1 MSMGNET
8 QARDRHERHVGGLF
22 FQRAAE
28 LGDRTFVKLQR
39 SDRFEEISWKD
50 FRAKVCRT
58 IFGLYRLGLQK
69 GDMVAFIGE
78 NSLEWLCAD
87 MATLAGGFP
96 NVTIAPSLSDG
107 TTLKVLNHSRC
118 RAAFVE
124 NEAVAGKL
132 LNLKDQLPALDH
144 IILMDGTAAHLPH
157 AMTFDALLARG
168 TGAEEHRL
176 DTILKSIH
184 PDDLATVIYT
194 SGSTGESKGVM
205 RTHGNLLSNITNG
218 GEIVV
223 SKPEE
228 LTAIILTVNHLL
240 GRFGFLKSAV
250 TGRSMAIVEAT
261 ELALNVKSIEALAP
275 TAMTIV
281 PRVMEKILQSI
292 LDQGVNRERW
302 ERLAALDQTRRD
314 PGSLTA
320 AEGQEFSELHAAL
333 KESVRKALGGRLKY
347 ISYSG
352 AAMAPR
358 IMRFF
363 ELVGIPLLGT
373 YGSTECGGVTLS
385 GIGENK
391 PGSAGKPFANVEVRI
406 AEDGEILVR
415 GPTVTP
421 GYLDNPEATREAIDE
436 EGWFHTGDLGK
447 LDADR
452 CLYVVGR
459 KKDVFYC
466 SDGSNIYP
474 SHIELLLENDPF
486 VHQAVLVGDHRPF
499 LAALVVP
506 DRAKI
511 AAELKKS
518 DTALSVEEIENL
530 IHGRIEKINAS
541 LEEVEKIRRII
552 VLREDLPPSVRG
564 LTAIQKVKIDRKA
577 VAEQYAREIAAIYGP
592 AGKGTAP

>member
-1 MSMGNET
+1 MSMPNEQ

-22 FQRAAE
+22 IQRASE

-39 SDRFEEISWKD
+39 SERFEEISWAD
-50 FRAKVCRT
+50 FRAKVRSA
-58 IFGLYRLGLQK
+58 IFGLYGLGLKK
-69 GDMVAFIGE
+69 GNMVAIIGE

-107 TTLKVLNHSRC
+107 MTLKVLNHSRC
-118 RAAFVE
+118 CAAFVA
-124 NEAVAGKL
+124 NETAAGKL
-132 LNLKDQLPALDH
+132 LNLKGQLPALAH
-144 IILMDGTAAHLPH
+144 IIVMDGTAAHLPQ
-157 AMTFDALLARG
+157 AMTFAALLARG
-168 TGAEEHRL
+168 AGAEEHGL
-176 DTILKSIH
+176 DAILESIH

-194 SGSTGESKGVM
+194 SGSTGEPKGVM

-218 GEIVV
+218 GAIVV

-228 LTAIILTVNHLL
+228 LTAVVLTVNHLL
-240 GRFGFLKSAV
+240 GRYGFFKSAV
-250 TGRSMAIVEAT
+250 TGRSMAIVETT

-281 PRVMEKILQSI
+281 PRVMEKMLQSI

-314 PGSLTA
+314 AGSLSA
-320 AEGQEFSELHAAL
+320 AEEQEFSELHAAL
-333 KESVRKALGGRLKY
+333 KESVKKALGGRVKY

-352 AAMAPR
+352 AAMPPR

-363 ELVGIPLLGT
+363 ELAGIPLLGT

-406 AEDGEILVR
+406 AADGEILVR

-421 GYLDNPEATREAIDE
+421 GYLGNPEATREAIDE
-436 EGWFHTGDLGK
+436 EGWFHSGDLGR
-447 LDADR
+447 LDADG

-486 VHQAVLVGDHRPF
+486 VRQAVLVGDHRPF

-506 DRAKI
+506 DTAKI
-511 AAELKKS
+511 AA
-518 DTALSVEEIENL
+518 ALNRDASALGAEEIESL
-530 IHGRIEKINAS
+530 LYGRVEKINAS
-541 LEEVEKIRRII
+541 LEEIEKIRKII
-552 VLREDLPPSVRG
+552 LLREDFPPSVRG
-564 LTAIQKVKIDRKA
+564 LTTIQKVKIDRKA
-577 VAEQYAREIAAIYGP
+577 AAEQYAREIAAIYSL
-592 AGKGTAP
+592 AGKGAAP